1 MTSVTSV
8 VPELCVGCGACVVA
22 CPADAIA
29 MRADREGF
37 YRPNVD
43 AEKCLNCGKC
53 LRVCVASGAV
63 LTDFYPIRKNAYACF
78 ALDSKVHTT
87 STSGGIATVL
97 SKWTL
102 RNGGVVYGVRYA
114 ENFRKAVYA
123 RVTAE
128 QELAALQGS
137 KYFQSAP
144 PDYSAVR
151 ADLDCGNVVLFVGL
165 PCQTAALQ
173 AWLGLPYDNLFMV
186 SLICNGVTSERV
198 QSEYIDYLEKKYR
211 GQVTC
216 YVARDKKESWSA
228 RYSTVV
234 INDSRTEKFA
244 HDCSSFDFAYE
255 TLKRKSCYH
264 CPFKLDRKNR
274 ADMIIGD
281 FWGCEDKKIYDR
293 MGVSAVILQSE
304 KAIRAFEAVKG
315 ALRYEDCVAD
325 DIAKHNGALYQWPSD
340 TFREKYSALMES
352 VPIEKRRRQILGT
365 KAIATSMLKQAIKRR
380 IPDAISRK
388 IRIFK
393 YKRK

>member
-1 MTSVTSV
+1 MTSVTSIM
-8 VPELCVGCGACVVA
+8 PELCIGCGACIVE
-22 CPADAIA
+22 CPVDAIA
-29 MRADREGF
+29 MRADQEGF
-37 YRPNVD
+37 YRPCVN
-43 AEKCLNCGKC
+43 AEKCLNCGEC
-53 LRVCVASGAV
+53 LQVCIANGSVQ
-63 LTDFYPIRKNAYACF
+63 TDSYPMRKNTYACF
-78 ALDSKVHTT
+78 ALDSKVHTS

-123 RVTAE
+123 RVTTE

-137 KYFQSAP
+137 KYFQSVP
-144 PDYSAVR
+144 PDYLAVR
-151 ADLDCGNVVLFVGL
+151 ADLDCGNAVLFVGL

-173 AWLGLPYDNLFMV
+173 AWLGLPYDNLIMV

-216 YVARDKKESWSA
+216 YVARDKKESWSI
-228 RYSTVV
+228 RYSTAV

-244 HDCSSFDFAYE
+244 FDCSSFDFAYE
-255 TLKRKSCYH
+255 TLKRKSCYR

-274 ADMIIGD
+274 ADMVIGD
-281 FWGCEDKKIYDR
+281 FWGCEDKDIYDR

-304 KAIRAFEAVKG
+304 KAVRVFDAVKD
-315 ALRYEDCVAD
+315 ALRYENCVAD
-325 DIAKHNGALYQWPSD
+325 DIAKHNGALYQCPSD
-340 TFREKYSALMES
+340 MLRKKYSALMETT
-352 VPIEKRRRQILGT
+352 PIEKRRRQILG
-365 KAIATSMLKQAIKRR
+365 AGVIMASALKQAIKRR
-380 IPDAISRK
+380 IPDAVSRK
-388 IRIFK
+388 IRIIK